1 MSSKTDQI
9 SKFKPASDTF
19 EFQEF
24 PFYWMAKLSNLYHQK
39 MERSLKIAGMNTT
52 SWRIGMILKEY
63 GTLSMTDLAN
73 HAVGRLPTITKSVYK
88 LQDQGLVEVRPNKED
103 ARVSMVSITN
113 EGQSTID
120 EVIQNTERLF
130 NIAFDDF
137 TEKDLRNLNFNLKK
151 IFANLSDI

>member
-1 MSSKTDQI
+1 
-9 SKFKPASDTF
+9 
-19 EFQEF
+19 
-24 PFYWMAKLSNLYHQK
+24 
-39 MERSLKIAGMNTT
+39 
-52 SWRIGMILKEY
+52 MILKEY